1 MYYKRKAF
9 ILKLIILIYTALCIF
24 TFFGCKAAVP
34 PIADIEV
41 HGDFS
46 VNFLDV
52 GQGDCIFIRLTDG
65 KNMLIDCGTNDKAK
79 ENSKFII
86 NYLNQYKV
94 KKIDYFILTHP
105 DADHIGN
112 AVDLINTFS
121 VEKMFIPKIH
131 QSQMQN
137 FSIFEEVLLLLQ
149 QKQIQY
155 VYSAFPLAILGENY
169 HFAFLSPQNDAR
181 SSYDKILQNQIPTS
195 EDINNL
201 SPIIYFSCF
210 GKRFLFTGD
219 AQIQEE
225 RFVLEN
231 FKSDVY
237 NQYYKDLAIDL
248 VDVDYLKLSH
258 HGSSD
263 ASCEEFLSLLS
274 PKNVIISVG
283 NDNYYAHPS
292 SETLIRLENIC
303 KEYNLYRTD
312 QKGTICIYNDDGVL
326 KAQTTKN
333 N

>member
-9 ILKLIILIYTALCIF
+9 ILKLIILIYSALSII
-24 TFFGCKAAVP
+24 TFFGCKEAVP

-41 HGDFS
+41 HADFS
-46 VNFLDV
+46 VNYLDV

-65 KNMLIDCGTNDKAK
+65 KNMLIDCGAKDSAK
-79 ENSKFII
+79 ENSKYII

-112 AVDLINTFS
+112 AVDLINAFS
-121 VEKMFIPKIH
+121 IEKMFIPKIH
-131 QSQMQN
+131 QGQMKN
-137 FSIFEEVLLLLQ
+137 FSIFYEVFLLIQ

-155 VYSAFPLAILGENY
+155 VYSTFPTTILGEDY

-231 FKSDVY
+231 VKSGIY
-237 NQYYKDLAIDL
+237 NQYYKDLAINL
-248 VDVDYLKLSH
+248 AHVDYLKLSH

-283 NDNYYAHPS
+283 NDNYFAHPS
-292 SETLIRLENIC
+292 SQTLIRLENIC
-303 KEYNLYRTD
+303 TQYNLYRTD
-312 QKGTICIYNDDGVL
+312 QKGTICIYNDEGVL
-326 KAQTTKN
+326 KAQTTKK
-333 N
+333 